1 MAIQIDPEFH
11 KSYYRKAKALWQQ
24 DSLAEAA
31 PAIEKACELDPDNSD
46 YLSTRKEI
54 LEEWEIDKKLPPD
67 HPEKI
72 KFEELITWMK
82 IEGAEFPRLKMRFY
96 DKNYRG
102 VHSLCNIKKN
112 DCILYVP
119 KKLLLTLE
127 SAFASPI
134 GKQMYEK
141 NLR

>member
-1 MAIQIDPEFH
+1 M
-11 KSYYRKAKALWQQ
+11 
-24 DSLAEAA
+24 
-31 PAIEKACELDPDNSD
+31 DPDNSD

-54 LEEWEIDKKLPPD
+54 LEELEIENRLPPD
-67 HPEKI
+67 HPERA

-102 VHSLCNIKKN
+102 VHALANVKKN
-112 DCILYVP
+112 DTILYVP

-127 SAFASPI
+127 DAF
-134 GKQMYEK
+134 
-141 NLR
+141 